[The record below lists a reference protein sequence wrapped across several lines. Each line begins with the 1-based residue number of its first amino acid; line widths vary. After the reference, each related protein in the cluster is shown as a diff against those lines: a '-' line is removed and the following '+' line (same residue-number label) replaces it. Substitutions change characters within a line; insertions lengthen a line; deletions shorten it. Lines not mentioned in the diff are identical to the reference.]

1 MLRDL
6 RSVLDTKCQLD
17 LNKPVLVGVSGG
29 ADSLC
34 LLDVLWRLR
43 FPLIIAHYNHKLRPE
58 ADFAADQVE
67 EFASKLNLEYVL
79 GVGDVD
85 KFAKD
90 DALSIEEAARIM
102 RYGFL
107 FNEAE
112 RLGTQA
118 VVVGHNADDQ
128 VETVLMHMLRGSG
141 LKGLTGMKYRTL
153 PSPWSEDIPLV
164 RPLLRVWRDE
174 ILLYLAERQLH
185 PIIDT
190 SNLDTAFYR
199 NRLRHELIPYLEEY
213 NPKVRQVLWKTINVL
228 QEDYAVLDSMIQKA
242 WQECHLEQGIGYV
255 GLDVQSLKE
264 KPTGLQRHIFR
275 RAIAALIPD
284 MRDIDFEMIGRA
296 IAFLEAPAK
305 TGKCDLAAKVQL
317 LIEGKCLWVFLRDA
331 HLPVSEWPQVLELT
345 PVELKVPGKLK
356 LRDNWYILAERM
368 VNGDGINEQIFSN
381 ADPFRAYIDAGKLKS
396 QIIVR
401 NRQPG
406 DRITPL
412 GMKGRSMKLANF
424 MVNEKI
430 PKRARANWPLVCDG
444 EEILWVPGYLLG
456 HYSRVSGRT
465 TEIIRLSLVKDDSS

>member
-67 EFASKLNLEYVL
+67 EFASKLNIEYVL

-90 DALSIEEAARIM
+90 DALSID
-102 RYGFL
+102 
-107 FNEAE
+107 
-112 RLGTQA
+112 

-185 PIIDT
+185 PII
-190 SNLDTAFYR
+190 AFA
-199 NRLRHELIPYLEEY
+199 
-213 NPKVRQVLWKTINVL
+213 T
-228 QEDYAVLDSMIQKA
+228 
-242 WQECHLEQGIGYV
+242 
-255 GLDVQSLKE
+255 
-264 KPTGLQRHIFR
+264 
-275 RAIAALIPD
+275 
-284 MRDIDFEMIGRA
+284 
-296 IAFLEAPAK
+296 
-305 TGKCDLAAKVQL
+305 
-317 LIEGKCLWVFLRDA
+317 
-331 HLPVSEWPQVLELT
+331 
-345 PVELKVPGKLK
+345 
-356 LRDNWYILAERM
+356 
-368 VNGDGINEQIFSN
+368 
-381 ADPFRAYIDAGKLKS
+381 
-396 QIIVR
+396 
-401 NRQPG
+401 
-406 DRITPL
+406 
-412 GMKGRSMKLANF
+412 
-424 MVNEKI
+424 
-430 PKRARANWPLVCDG
+430 
-444 EEILWVPGYLLG
+444 
-456 HYSRVSGRT
+456 
-465 TEIIRLSLVKDDSS
+465 